1 MSTRP
6 TYPPVHLFRI
16 LAAFDHPKPKEPKLP
31 EQLQALIIAHKTP
44 DPDND
49 AAIRETEYDFNNEP
63 EYIWK
68 AHTASSSE
76 RAAVDCPVR
85 IFFTRSWG
93 EPTEGELSVDSL
105 PQYLGIEF
113 RLADGSSSSVRAID
127 CGSRTQK
134 LTPI

>member
-49 AAIRETEYDFNNEP
+49 AAIRETEYDFDNEP

-68 AHTASSSE
+68 AYTASSSE

-93 EPTEGELSVDSL
+93 EPTEGELGVDSL

-113 RLADGSSSSVRAID
+113 RLADGLSSSVRALD
-127 CGSRTQK
+127 CGARTQK